1 MKKYLSL
8 IVAFMM
14 LLGCLGVAPGLA
26 EGEKVELTYMTWNT
40 EDTYAPIIVEAFNA
54 SQDRIHVNYLSE
66 ATGGEA
72 FQSKVMSLLAAEEGL
87 DILGIYNNELYMN
100 YIALGYLE
108 PLSAMMTAHN
118 YDTEGMGDCV
128 NQLKVNDECY
138 ALPHRKSVEA
148 LFYNTEIFDEAG
160 IPYPDKLT
168 WAEFMDLAKKLTFTR
183 PDGRNCVGLGGN
195 VRRWAFDEIQALPA
209 QYGEAMT
216 DDELP
221 HFKECLE
228 RLYRWYI
235 TDKSTTDYAEIIAMG
250 NGGQTTVFCSGEMA
264 MFAEGDFALTVLSD
278 GADDPDFKW
287 NVAYFPYDP
296 ETMEP
301 GTSYG
306 KVTGTGITSFSKHKE
321 EAFEFLS
328 YLCGPEGAKVIA
340 SKGTVPAYTDETV
353 TEAFRNSMAPG
364 INVDVFTTSNPLDYI
379 IHSTKAPELMEMSRA
394 EIEMMLIGE
403 QDVDTTYENWNKQRK
418 EILGK

>member
-1 MKKYLSL
+1 MKKYMSL
-8 IVAFMM
+8 WVAFMM
-14 LLGCLGVAPGLA
+14 LLGCLGMASGLA
-26 EGEKVELTYMTWNT
+26 DGEKVELNYMTWNT
-40 EDTYAPIIVEAFNA
+40 EDTYSPLIVEAFNA

-66 ATGGEA
+66 ATKGEA

-87 DILGIYNNELYMN
+87 DILGIYSNELYMN
-100 YIALGYLE
+100 YINLGYLE

-128 NQLKVNDECY
+128 NQLKVDDECY

-148 LFYNTEIFDEAG
+148 IFYNTEIFDEAG

-168 WAEFMDLAKKLTFTR
+168 WEEFMDLAKKLTFVR
-183 PDGRNCVGLGGN
+183 PDGRNCVGAAGDI
-195 VRRWAFDEIQALPA
+195 RRWAVDEIQAPAA

-228 RLYRWYI
+228 RLYRLFI
-235 TDKSTTDYAEIIAMG
+235 TDKSTMDYAEMVAVG
-250 NGGQTTVFCSGEMA
+250 NGGMKFNFINGEMA
-264 MFAEGDFALTVLSD
+264 MFILSDFALTALVNGTD
-278 GADDPDFKW
+278 IPDFKW
-287 NVAYFPYDP
+287 NITYLPYDP
-296 ETMEP
+296 EYMEP

-306 KVTGTGITSFSKHKE
+306 KVSGTGITTFCKHKE

-328 YLCGPEGAKVIA
+328 YLCGPEGAKIIA
-340 SKGTVPAYTDETV
+340 SKGTLPAYTNDEV
-353 TEAFRNSMAPG
+353 KEAFRNSMAPG
-364 INVDVFTTSNPLDYI
+364 IDVDVFTNSKPQDYI
-379 IHSTKAPELMEMSRA
+379 IHSTKAPDLIEMSRA
-394 EIEMMLIGE
+394 EIELMLIGE
-403 QDVDTTYENWNKQRK
+403 QDIDTTYEKWNAQRK